1 MTFFAAPQL
10 MTYIKVPIHYENN
23 ILTIELLTKIPSGS
37 RPLLIFKRAVKTGDV
52 YGLNILRSQ
61 LPGI

>member
-1 MTFFAAPQL
+1 MIFFAAPQL
-10 MTYIKVPIHYENN
+10 MTYIKVPIHYE
-23 ILTIELLTKIPSGS
+23 ICLTIEQLTKIPSGS